1 MRDFPAAH
9 SMDTEWFAVDDA
21 GHVAVFDSYEG
32 GAVPEDAAPASVE
45 EDPVDV
51 SAAVPWVD
59 ERPPDQQ
66 ASWSRVTEAA
76 QGLFV
81 YRHTLTDNHTPG
93 PYSRVARPL
102 VPRRADALP
111 AALRAAA
118 TRLQGVRFAHR
129 PLLQPMDY
137 ATCRA
142 YTEQR
147 WISLEFGALVATD
160 DLERASQI
168 AEWLRARGWSALSVD
183 PVIAV
188 RRWLEGVADG
198 DEHAPHVAQLAAEN
212 PLVAAV
218 LGIDDATRLARLAA
232 DGDGHRDLA
241 RRILAAMPR
250 GAP

>member
-1 MRDFPAAH
+1 MSDFPAAH

-32 GAVPEDAAPASVE
+32 GAVPDDAPPSGL
-45 EDPVDV
+45 DVDLADV
-51 SAAVPWVD
+51 VAAVPWVD
-59 ERPPDQQ
+59 ERHPEQRT
-66 ASWSRVTEAA
+66 SWSRAADAA
-76 QGLFV
+76 QGIFV
-81 YRHTLTDNHTPG
+81 YQHTLTDNHTPG
-93 PYSRVARPL
+93 PYTRVARPL
-102 VPRRADALP
+102 VPLRADAMP
-111 AALRAAA
+111 AALGAVT

-142 YTEQR
+142 YTDQR

-160 DLERASQI
+160 DLARASQI
-168 AEWLRARGWSALSVD
+168 AEWLRTRGWSALTVD

-198 DEHAPHVAQLAAEN
+198 DEHAPHVARLAAEN

-218 LGIDDATRLARLAA
+218 LGVDAAARLARLAA
-232 DGDGHRDLA
+232 DGDGHRDFA
-241 RRILAAMPR
+241 RRILATTLRRTP
-250 GAP
+250 